1 MILASLTFNEPQKRQ
16 DTKARDTM
24 SDRRYKLVNIMD
36 SFKMDRTAFLVK
48 SLLDES
54 DDRAYWLSKTPD
66 ERIEAIELM
75 RQINYGYNPITA
87 RLQRILEFAELTS
100 S

>member
-1 MILASLTFNEPQKRQ
+1 
-16 DTKARDTM
+16 
-24 SDRRYKLVNIMD
+24 VNIVNSLKID
-36 SFKMDRTAFLVK
+36 KTVVSVK
-48 SLLDES
+48 SLFDES
-54 DDRAYWLSKTPD
+54 DDRAYWMSKTPD

-87 RLQRILEFAELTS
+87 RLQRVLEFTELAS